1 MFSRYF
7 IVTCCFLKK
16 SGVAMSIKSTV
27 FKALAFTFAASTFSF
42 AGVGMAD
49 GAAKFLGN
57 ITTAGKILDD
67 FGTYWNQITAEYEC
81 VWINVEKE
89 RGKYDWSGCDLAY
102 NWAKTNNA
110 HFTFHTLLW
119 GSQKPEWLNK
129 LDVDE
134 TKKAFT
140 DWLDAVK
147 EHYPDLEMI
156 EVVNE
161 AVKSNNNYHSNFK
174 TSKLIEALGGGDD
187 YKFVVTAF
195 KMARERWPE
204 AILIY
209 NDYNTILWQKNEGI
223 DLIKKIKAQGA
234 PVDAYGMQ
242 FHETTLQGSGYQC
255 LRSTTLKRVLHEA
268 HEQTGL
274 PIYITQ
280 YDVGTN
286 NDNFQKECYQ
296 EHIPLL
302 IETEYVKGITLW
314 GYIYGKTWL
323 TEGNSGLIKDGV
335 ERPALTWLKEY
346 FKSPNAVRYGHG
358 IADGAFKHLGNM
370 IADNQE
376 IPEDFQAYWNQVS
389 PENTCTWTVIEKER
403 GKYDWT
409 GCDNVYYWA
418 QTKKV
423 SFNFRSLLW
432 GTHTPNWLNNFDVD
446 ETRKAVENWFDKAAM
461 RYPAPYMIEV
471 VNGGSRDS
479 YGHYHSGFGSGN
491 KIIEALGGDNDD
503 YKFIA
508 TAFKMARK
516 RWPHAILTLNDYDD
530 YGWKNN
536 QGAEVIKKI
545 QEQGAPVDAYQ
556 IIFAPLVQGS
566 GPEAQCFSSERIQSG
581 IQEIYDKIKLPLF
594 ITEYSVGTN
603 NDSLQKACY
612 SEHIPF
618 FMESEY
624 IAGVALNESNPGL
637 IKDGVDRP
645 AMTWLKEYFNE
656 HFYDSKNMW
665 YEKGIERHPLDS
677 LDSIALENPIAID
690 DRGCKFGNKI
700 RLEQNSLQNYD
711 VFDVQG
717 VRLGKLSAY
726 SFNDASIKL
735 KSASNAKTSGIYFLL
750 SRTTGKMQSVRV
762 AR

>member
-1 MFSRYF
+1 MKVSAISR
-7 IVTCCFLKK
+7 VL
-16 SGVAMSIKSTV
+16 
-27 FKALAFTFAASTFSF
+27 ALAIAASTFSF

-57 ITTAGKILDD
+57 ITTFGEIPDD

-81 VWINVEKE
+81 TWINVEKE

-119 GSQKPEWLNK
+119 GSLKPEWLNK

-161 AVKSNNNYHSNFK
+161 AVKSGNNYHSSF
-174 TSKLIEALGGGDD
+174 TYSKLVEALGGDDGD

-242 FHETTLQGSGYQC
+242 FHETTLHGSGYQC
-255 LRSTTLKRVLHEA
+255 LSSATLKRVLHEA

-280 YDVGTN
+280 YDVGDK
-286 NDNFQKECYQ
+286 NDDFQKECYQ

-302 IETEYVKGITLW
+302 METEYVKGITLW
-314 GYIYGKTWL
+314 GYVYGKTWV

-346 FKSPNAVRYGHG
+346 FKNPNARYGRG
-358 IADGAFKHLGNM
+358 LADGAYKYFGNM

-376 IPEDFQAYWNQVS
+376 IPEDFQTYWNQVS
-389 PENTCTWTVIEKER
+389 PENACTWRVVEKER
-403 GKYDWT
+403 GNFDWT

-432 GTHTPNWLNNFDVD
+432 GTHTPSWLYNLDID
-446 ETRKAVENWFDKAAM
+446 ETKKAVDNWFDKTAM
-461 RYPAPYMIEV
+461 RYPEPYMIEV
-471 VNGGSRDS
+471 VN
-479 YGHYHSGFGSGN
+479 YSGFGSGN
-491 KIIEALGGDNDD
+491 KIVEALGGNDD

-516 RWPHAILTLNDYDD
+516 RWPHAVLTLNAFDE

-536 QGAEVIKKI
+536 QGADIIKKI

-556 IIFAPLVQGS
+556 IIFDPLVQGS
-566 GPEAQCFSSERIQSG
+566 GPEAQCFSTERIQSG

-603 NDSLQKACY
+603 NDSLQKAYY
-612 SEHIPF
+612 SEHIPL

-624 IAGVALNESNPGL
+624 IAGIALNESNPGL

-645 AMTWLKEYFNE
+645 AMAWLKEYFSE

-677 LDSIALENPIAID
+677 LDSIVLEPPIAI
-690 DRGCKFGNKI
+690 GNNGGKFGNKI
-700 RLEQNSLQNYD
+700 RLEQSTLQNYD

-726 SFNDASIKL
+726 GFSDASTMLRTSSVVK
-735 KSASNAKTSGIYFLL
+735 ASGVYFLR
-750 SRTTGKMQSVRV
+750 SQATGMMQSVRV
-762 AR
+762 VR

>member
-1 MFSRYF
+1 MNK
-7 IVTCCFLKK
+7 V
-16 SGVAMSIKSTV
+16 STV
-27 FKALAFTFAASTFSF
+27 IRVFALAIAASTFSF

-57 ITTAGKILDD
+57 TTTLGEIPDN
-67 FGTYWNQITAEYEC
+67 FGTYWNQITAENEC
-81 VWINVEKE
+81 VWGHVEKT
-89 RGKYDWSGCDLAY
+89 RGEYDWTGCDFVY
-102 NWAKTNNA
+102 NWAKKNKA
-110 HFTFHTLLW
+110 IFSFHTLLW
-119 GSQKPEWLNK
+119 GSQNPQWLIK
-129 LDVDE
+129 LDIDE
-134 TKKAFT
+134 TKKAWT
-140 DWLDAVK
+140 DWIDAVK

-161 AVKSNNNYHSNFK
+161 AVKSGNNYHSSF
-174 TSKLIEALGGGDD
+174 TSSKLVEALGGDNGN
-187 YKFVVTAF
+187 YEFVVTAF

-209 NDYNTILWQKNEGI
+209 NDYNTIQWQKIEGI
-223 DLIKKIKAQGA
+223 DLLKKIKAQGA

-242 FHETTLQGSGYQC
+242 FHETTAQGTGYYC
-255 LRSTTLKRVLHEA
+255 LNTSLLKRSLYEA

-280 YDVGTN
+280 YDVGSI
-286 NDNFQKECYQ
+286 DDEFQKKCYQ
-296 EHIPLL
+296 EHLPILM
-302 IETEYVKGITLW
+302 ETDYVAGITLW

-323 TEGNSGLIKDGV
+323 SCNGLEQGCSGLIKDGV

-346 FKSPNAVRYGHG
+346 FKNPNARYGHG
-358 IADGAFKHLGNM
+358 IADGAYKFLGNM

-389 PENTCTWTVIEKER
+389 PENACTWTVIEKER

-409 GCDNVYYWA
+409 GCDRIYYWA
-418 QTKKV
+418 QKNNVK
-423 SFNFRSLLW
+423 FNFRSLLW
-432 GTHTPNWLNNFDVD
+432 GTHTPSWLNNLDID
-446 ETRKAVENWFDKAAM
+446 ETKKAVENWFDKAAM

-516 RWPHAILTLNDYDD
+516 RWPKAILTLNDYDD

-566 GPEAQCFSSERIQSG
+566 GPEVQCFSTERIQSG

-612 SEHIPF
+612 SEHIPL

-624 IAGVALNESNPGL
+624 IAGVNLWGYLYETGAGVWADESNPGL

-645 AMTWLKEYFNE
+645 AMTWLKEYFKE
-656 HFYDSKNMW
+656 HWAESKNMS
-665 YEKGIERHPLDS
+665 YNRGIERHPLDS
-677 LDSIALENPIAID
+677 LDSIALEPPIAID
-690 DRGCKFGNKI
+690 DRGGKFGNKI
-700 RLEQNSLQNYD
+700 RLEQSTLQNYD
-711 VFDVQG
+711 VFDIQG

-726 SFNDASIKL
+726 GFSDASTRL
-735 KSASNAKTSGIYFLL
+735 KSARTVKSSGIYFLRN
-750 SRTTGKMQSVRV
+750 RTTGKMQSVRV

>member
-7 IVTCCFLKK
+7 IITCCFLKK

-49 GAAKFLGN
+49 GASKFLGN
-57 ITTAGKILDD
+57 TTTFGEIPDD
-67 FGTYWNQITAEYEC
+67 FVTYWNQITAEYEC

-234 PVDAYGMQ
+234 PIDAYGMQ

-358 IADGAFKHLGNM
+358 IADGAYKFLGNM

-389 PENTCTWTVIEKER
+389 PENACTWTVIEKER

-432 GTHTPNWLNNFDVD
+432 GTHTPNWLNNLDVD

-516 RWPHAILTLNDYDD
+516 RWPNAILTLNDYDD

-566 GPEAQCFSSERIQSG
+566 GPEAQCFSTERIQSG

-594 ITEYSVGTN
+594 ITEYSVGTS

-612 SEHIPF
+612 SEHIPL
-618 FMESEY
+618 FMESKY
-624 IAGVALNESNPGL
+624 VAGVNLWGYTDL

-645 AMTWLKEYFNE
+645 AMTWLKEYFNK
-656 HFYDSKNMW
+656 HFYDSKNMS
-665 YEKGIERHPLDS
+665 YNRGITRHPLDS
-677 LDSIALENPIAID
+677 LDSIALEPPIAID
-690 DRGCKFGNKI
+690 DRGGKFGNKI
-700 RLEQNSLQNYD
+700 HLEQNTLQNYD

-726 SFNDASIKL
+726 GFSDASTRL
-735 KSASNAKTSGIYFLL
+735 KSASTVKTSGIYFLR
-750 SRTTGKMQSVRV
+750 SRATDKMQSVRV